1 MCTFPFLMNILKFIL
16 SGFSQDE
23 LQAVYA
29 AEVSQRLCP
38 KESALLF
45 FQY

>member
-1 MCTFPFLMNILKFIL
+1 MCTFPFLMNILKFML